1 MNKTGECCLCGGEFK
16 MYGCNPHPLGGGIPE
31 NRCCHDCDM
40 GRVIPAR
47 ISILYGCS
55 REAGKMIA
63 RGFDGAINER

>member
-1 MNKTGECCLCGGEFK
+1 